1 MPKKLIQVYVDDNQY
16 HYIAKKAEETK
27 RSRASI
33 IREAIDDYKKNELR
47 KDGGKLTV
55 QETVEKYLLEK
66 EARMGRKYTLHEG

>member
-33 IREAIDDYKKNELR
+33 IREAIDDYRENELE
-47 KDGGKLTV
+47 KDINKL
-55 QETVEKYLLEK
+55 QIEK
-66 EARMGRKYTLHEG
+66 EVRMGRKYTLHEG